1 MKEDKN
7 LEQDSNEKK
16 AQKPPENQH
25 DKKNYKKEKK
35 KKKKKT
41 ENEKKKKMVAKVVIS
56 LNLFLCIFKMVVVK
70 FQQVRIGTSQLVAAG
85 ELLVNL

>member
-1 MKEDKN
+1 MRRKHKN
-7 LEQDSNEKK
+7 PQKTSMTKK
-16 AQKPPENQH
+16 TT
-25 DKKNYKKEKK
+25 KKKKEKK
-35 KKKKKT
+35 E
-41 ENEKKKKMVAKVVIS
+41 ENRKWKKKKKMVAKVVIS